1 MSKEQRGDDL
11 RDFLDRLDRAG
22 SRDLEG
28 IKEEM
33 RDRGEDP
40 EAVRARGMAF
50 VKRLKAQLRLAS
62 ARAERNQ
69 VVDRIQSLRDAVRQ
83 RIQQTGN
90 DFAQAVRDLSVQ
102 SESELGLSF
111 RKLNEMDEDDALEI
125 LTEAQLLQLL
135 DELDED

>member
-1 MSKEQRGDDL
+1 MSKEQREDDL

-22 SRDLEG
+22 SKDLEG

-50 VKRLKAQLRLAS
+50 VKGLKGQLRLAS

-69 VVDRIQSLRDAVRQ
+69 VVDQIQSLRDAVRQ

-90 DFAQAVRDLSVQ
+90 DLSQAVLDLSRN
-102 SESELGLSF
+102 SELGLSF
-111 RKLNEMDEDDALEI
+111 RKLDEMDEDDALEI

>member
-1 MSKEQRGDDL
+1 MSNQQREDDL

-33 RDRGEDP
+33 RNRGEDP
-40 EAVRARGMAF
+40 ETVRARGMAF
-50 VKRLKAQLRLAS
+50 VKQLKGQLRLAS
-62 ARAERNQ
+62 ARDERNQ
-69 VVDRIQSLRDAVRQ
+69 VVDRLQSLRNDVRRQ
-83 RIQQTGN
+83 IQQTGKN
-90 DFAQAVRDLSVQ
+90 FAQAIRELSGQ
-102 SESELGLSF
+102 PGSELGLSF
-111 RKLNEMDEDDALEI
+111 RKLEEMEEDDALEI